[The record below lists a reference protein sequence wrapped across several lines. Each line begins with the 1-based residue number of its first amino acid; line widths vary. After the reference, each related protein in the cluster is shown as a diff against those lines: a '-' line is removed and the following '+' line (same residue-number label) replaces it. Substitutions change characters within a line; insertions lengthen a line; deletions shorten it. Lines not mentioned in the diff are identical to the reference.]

1 MDELIDVSKIKN
13 TGYRLSETKSK
24 LFKTEIEW
32 IGAKITQ
39 NGIRPLQDKVLAIKK
54 LKEPKNEKELKS
66 FLGTIQYFSKH
77 IENFFQPKRTFRD
90 SYLQKIWSGR
100 TCGSVRKLE
109 TKDQRRYRVGH
120 TIIRTIQI

>member
-32 IGAKITQ
+32 IGAKINQ

-90 SYLQKIWSGR
+90 IYLQKIWSGN
-100 TCGSVRKLE
+100 GPKNMRK
-109 TKDQRRYRVGH
+109 R
-120 TIIRTIQI
+120 